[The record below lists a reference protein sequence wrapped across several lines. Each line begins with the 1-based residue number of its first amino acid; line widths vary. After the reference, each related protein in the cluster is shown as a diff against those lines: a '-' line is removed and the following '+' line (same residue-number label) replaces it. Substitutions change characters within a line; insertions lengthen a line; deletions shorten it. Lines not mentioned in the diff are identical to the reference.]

1 MYGQKYYIIRQF
13 VIFAENFMTKR
24 LYILLLL
31 LTLLPLSL
39 YAQRRAPRAYWHQE
53 WSVENGDSIAVI
65 HLNPVRKYARKPDMR
80 RYARLVRAVKRV
92 YPIAEEAKVL
102 MTTMESEMLALTSK
116 KQQKLYIKGI
126 EKRLIRE
133 YTPVLKKM
141 TIYDGRVLLKLID
154 RQIDNTAFEIIK
166 EFRGG
171 FEAGMWQALAK
182 IFGNNL
188 KTDYDPE
195 KDDQLLEQ
203 IVKLYEKG
211 LL

>member
-1 MYGQKYYIIRQF
+1 MAK
-13 VIFAENFMTKR
+13 K

-31 LTLLPLSL
+31 ATISTTALCQ
-39 YAQRRAPRAYWHQE
+39 YRRERPFWRQE
-53 WSVENGDSIAVI
+53 WAVEDGDSIAVI
-65 HLNPVRKYARKPDMR
+65 HISPVRKYARKPDMR

-102 MTTMESEMLALTSK
+102 MATMEDELLALPNK

-154 RQIDNTAFEIIK
+154 RQTDDTAFDIIN

-171 FEAGMWQALAK
+171 CEAGLWQALAK
-182 IFGNNL
+182 MFGNNL
-188 KTDYDPE
+188 KTDYDPD
-195 KDDQLLEQ
+195 KDDILLEQ
-203 IVKLYEKG
+203 IVLLYEKG

>member
-1 MYGQKYYIIRQF
+1 MVK
-13 VIFAENFMTKR
+13 N
-24 LYILLLL
+24 LYILLFLL
-31 LTLLPLSL
+31 LLPLPLS
-39 YAQRRAPRAYWHQE
+39 AQRRGERGYWRQE

-102 MTTMESEMLALTSK
+102 MKTMECELLALSNK

-154 RQIDNTAFEIIK
+154 RQTDDTAFEIIK

-171 FEAGMWQALAK
+171 FEAGLWQALAK

-195 KDDQLLEQ
+195 TDDFLLEY
-203 IVKLYEKG
+203 IVVLYEKG

>member
-1 MYGQKYYIIRQF
+1 MAK
-13 VIFAENFMTKR
+13 K

-31 LTLLPLSL
+31 ATISTTALCQ
-39 YAQRRAPRAYWHQE
+39 YRRERPFWRQE
-53 WSVENGDSIAVI
+53 WAVEDGDSIAVI
-65 HLNPVRKYARKPDMR
+65 HISPVRKYARKPDMR

-102 MTTMESEMLALTSK
+102 MATMEDELLALPNK

-154 RQIDNTAFEIIK
+154 RQTDDTAFDIIK
-166 EFRGG
+166 HFRGG
-171 FEAGMWQALAK
+171 FEAGLWQALAK
-182 IFGNNL
+182 MFGNNL
-188 KTDYDPE
+188 KTDYDPD
-195 KDDQLLEQ
+195 KDDILLEQ
-203 IVKLYEKG
+203 IVLLYEKG

>member
-1 MYGQKYYIIRQF
+1 MAK
-13 VIFAENFMTKR
+13 K

-31 LTLLPLSL
+31 ATISTTALCQ
-39 YAQRRAPRAYWHQE
+39 YRRERPFWRQE
-53 WSVENGDSIAVI
+53 WAVEDGDSIAVI
-65 HLNPVRKYARKPDMR
+65 HISPVRKYARKPDMR

-102 MTTMESEMLALTSK
+102 MATMEDELLALPNK

-154 RQIDNTAFEIIK
+154 RQTDDTAFDIIK

-171 FEAGMWQALAK
+171 FEAGLWQALAK
-182 IFGNNL
+182 MFGNNL
-188 KTDYDPE
+188 KTDYDPD
-195 KDDQLLEQ
+195 KDDILLEQ
-203 IVKLYEKG
+203 IVLLYEKG

>member
-1 MYGQKYYIIRQF
+1 
-13 VIFAENFMTKR
+13 MTKR
-24 LYILLLL
+24 LYILLVLAAIS
-31 LTLLPLSL
+31 TS
-39 YAQRRAPRAYWHQE
+39 AMCQMRRERPFWRQE
-53 WSVENGDSIAVI
+53 WSVEGGDSVAVI
-65 HLNPVRKYARKPDMR
+65 HITPVRKYARKPDMR

-102 MTTMESEMLALTSK
+102 MATMEQELLALSSK

-154 RQIDNTAFEIIK
+154 RQTDDTAFDIVK

-171 FEAGMWQALAK
+171 FEASLWQALAK
-182 IFGNNL
+182 MFGNNL
-188 KTDYDPE
+188 KTDYDPA

-203 IVKLYEKG
+203 IVRLYEKG

>member
-1 MYGQKYYIIRQF
+1 
-13 VIFAENFMTKR
+13 MTKR

-31 LTLLPLSL
+31 VSISATALCQ
-39 YAQRRAPRAYWHQE
+39 YRRERPFWRQE
-53 WSVENGDSIAVI
+53 WAVENGDSIAVI
-65 HLNPVRKYARKPDMR
+65 HITPVRKYARKPDMR

-102 MTTMESEMLALTSK
+102 MATMESELLALPNK

-154 RQIDNTAFEIIK
+154 RQVDDTAYEIIK

-171 FEAGMWQALAK
+171 FEAGLWQALAK
-182 IFGNNL
+182 MFGNNL
-188 KTDYDPE
+188 KTDYDPD
-195 KDDQLLEQ
+195 KDDILLEQ
-203 IVKLYEKG
+203 IIRLYEKG

>member
-1 MYGQKYYIIRQF
+1 
-13 VIFAENFMTKR
+13 MTKR

-31 LTLLPLSL
+31 VTISATALCQ
-39 YAQRRAPRAYWHQE
+39 YRRERPFWRQE
-53 WSVENGDSIAVI
+53 WAVENGDSIAVI
-65 HLNPVRKYARKPDMR
+65 HITPVRKYARKPDMR

-102 MTTMESEMLALTSK
+102 MRTMEGELLALPNK
-116 KQQKLYIKGI
+116 KQQKMYIKGI

-154 RQIDNTAFEIIK
+154 RQVDDTAYDIIT
-166 EFRGG
+166 EFRGR
-171 FEAGMWQALAK
+171 FEAGLWQALAK
-182 IFGNNL
+182 MFGNNL
-188 KTDYDPE
+188 KTDYDPD
-195 KDDQLLEQ
+195 KDDILLEQ
-203 IVKLYEKG
+203 IVRLYEKG

>member
-1 MYGQKYYIIRQF
+1 MVK
-13 VIFAENFMTKR
+13 N
-24 LYILLLL
+24 LYIPLFLL
-31 LTLLPLSL
+31 LLPLSL
-39 YAQRRAPRAYWHQE
+39 SAQRRSERGYWRQE

-102 MTTMESEMLALTSK
+102 MRTMESELLALSNK

-154 RQIDNTAFEIIK
+154 RQTDDTAFEIIK

-171 FEAGMWQALAK
+171 FEAGLWQALAK

-195 KDDQLLEQ
+195 TDDFLLEY
-203 IVKLYEKG
+203 IVVQYEKG

>member
-1 MYGQKYYIIRQF
+1 MAK
-13 VIFAENFMTKR
+13 K

-31 LTLLPLSL
+31 ATISTTALCQYRLERPFW
-39 YAQRRAPRAYWHQE
+39 RQE
-53 WSVENGDSIAVI
+53 WAVEDGDSIAVI
-65 HLNPVRKYARKPDMR
+65 HISPVRKYARKPDMR

-102 MTTMESEMLALTSK
+102 MATMEDELLALPNK

-154 RQIDNTAFEIIK
+154 RQTDDTAFDIIK

-171 FEAGMWQALAK
+171 FEAGLWQALAK
-182 IFGNNL
+182 MFGNNL
-188 KTDYDPE
+188 KTDYDPD
-195 KDDQLLEQ
+195 KDDILLEQ
-203 IVKLYEKG
+203 IVLLYEKG

>member
-1 MYGQKYYIIRQF
+1 
-13 VIFAENFMTKR
+13 MTKR
-24 LYILLLL
+24 LYILLILVAI
-31 LTLLPLSL
+31 S
-39 YAQRRAPRAYWHQE
+39 ASAMCQMRRERPFWRQE
-53 WSVENGDSIAVI
+53 WSVEGGDSVAVI
-65 HLNPVRKYARKPDMR
+65 HITPVRKYARKPDMR

-102 MTTMESEMLALTSK
+102 MATMEQELLALSSK

-154 RQIDNTAFEIIK
+154 RQTDDTAFDIVK

-171 FEAGMWQALAK
+171 FEASLWQALAK
-182 IFGNNL
+182 MFGNNL
-188 KTDYDPE
+188 KTDYDPA

-203 IVKLYEKG
+203 IVRLYEKG

>member
-1 MYGQKYYIIRQF
+1 
-13 VIFAENFMTKR
+13 MTKR
-24 LYILLLL
+24 LYILLI
-31 LTLLPLSL
+31 LSL
-39 YAQRRAPRAYWHQE
+39 LSVSAMCQARRQRAFWHQE
-53 WSVENGDSIAVI
+53 WTVENGDSIAVVHI
-65 HLNPVRKYARKPDMR
+65 TPIRKYARKPDMR

-102 MTTMESEMLALTSK
+102 MRTMEDELLALPNK
-116 KQQKLYIKGI
+116 KQQKMYIKGI

-154 RQIDNTAFEIIK
+154 RQIDNTAYDIVK
-166 EFRGG
+166 ELRGS
-171 FEAGMWQALAK
+171 FEAGLWQALAK
-182 IFGNNL
+182 MFGNNL

-195 KDDQLLEQ
+195 KDDLLLEQ
-203 IVKLYEKG
+203 IVRLYEKG

>member
-1 MYGQKYYIIRQF
+1 MAK
-13 VIFAENFMTKR
+13 K

-31 LTLLPLSL
+31 ATISTTALCQ
-39 YAQRRAPRAYWHQE
+39 YRRERPFWRQE
-53 WSVENGDSIAVI
+53 WAVEDGDSIAVI
-65 HLNPVRKYARKPDMR
+65 HISPVRKYARKPDMR
-80 RYARLVRAVKRV
+80 RYARLVRAVKRG

-102 MTTMESEMLALTSK
+102 MATMEDELLALPNK

-154 RQIDNTAFEIIK
+154 RQTDDTAFDIIK

-171 FEAGMWQALAK
+171 FEAGLWQALAK
-182 IFGNNL
+182 MFGNNL
-188 KTDYDPE
+188 KTDYDPD
-195 KDDQLLEQ
+195 KDDILLEQ
-203 IVKLYEKG
+203 IVLLYEKG

>member
-1 MYGQKYYIIRQF
+1 
-13 VIFAENFMTKR
+13 MTKK

-31 LTLLPLSL
+31 VSISATALCQ
-39 YAQRRAPRAYWHQE
+39 YRRERPFWRQE
-53 WSVENGDSIAVI
+53 WAVENGDSIAVI
-65 HLNPVRKYARKPDMR
+65 HITPVRKYARKPDMR

-102 MTTMESEMLALTSK
+102 MATMESELLALPNK

-154 RQIDNTAFEIIK
+154 RQIDDTAYEIIK

-171 FEAGMWQALAK
+171 FEAGLWQALAK
-182 IFGNNL
+182 MFGNNL
-188 KTDYDPE
+188 KTDYDPD
-195 KDDQLLEQ
+195 KDDILLEQ
-203 IVKLYEKG
+203 IVRLYEKG

>member
-1 MYGQKYYIIRQF
+1 
-13 VIFAENFMTKR
+13 MTKR

-31 LTLLPLSL
+31 VSISATALCQ
-39 YAQRRAPRAYWHQE
+39 YRRERPFWRQE
-53 WSVENGDSIAVI
+53 WAVENGDSIAVI
-65 HLNPVRKYARKPDMR
+65 HITPVRKYARKPDMR

-102 MTTMESEMLALTSK
+102 MATMESELLALPNK

-154 RQIDNTAFEIIK
+154 RQVDDTAYEIIK

-171 FEAGMWQALAK
+171 FEAGLWQALAK
-182 IFGNNL
+182 MFGNNL
-188 KTDYDPE
+188 KTDYDPD
-195 KDDQLLEQ
+195 KDDILLEQ
-203 IVKLYEKG
+203 IVRLYEKG

>member
-1 MYGQKYYIIRQF
+1 
-13 VIFAENFMTKR
+13 MTKR

-31 LTLLPLSL
+31 VTISATALCQ
-39 YAQRRAPRAYWHQE
+39 YRRERPFWRQE
-53 WSVENGDSIAVI
+53 WAVENGDSIAVI
-65 HLNPVRKYARKPDMR
+65 HITPVRKYARKPDMR

-102 MTTMESEMLALTSK
+102 MATMESELLALPNK

-154 RQIDNTAFEIIK
+154 RQIDDTAYEIIK

-171 FEAGMWQALAK
+171 FEAGLWQALAK
-182 IFGNNL
+182 MFGNNL
-188 KTDYDPE
+188 KTDYDPD
-195 KDDQLLEQ
+195 KDDILLEQ
-203 IVKLYEKG
+203 IVRLYEKG

>member
-1 MYGQKYYIIRQF
+1 
-13 VIFAENFMTKR
+13 MTKR

-31 LTLLPLSL
+31 VTISATALCQ
-39 YAQRRAPRAYWHQE
+39 YRRERPFWRQE
-53 WSVENGDSIAVI
+53 WTVENGDSIAVI
-65 HLNPVRKYARKPDMR
+65 HITPVRKYARKPDMR

-102 MTTMESEMLALTSK
+102 MATMESELLALPNK

-154 RQIDNTAFEIIK
+154 RQIDDTAYEIIK

-171 FEAGMWQALAK
+171 FEAGLWQALAK
-182 IFGNNL
+182 MFGNNL
-188 KTDYDPE
+188 KTDYDPD
-195 KDDQLLEQ
+195 KDDILLEQ
-203 IVKLYEKG
+203 IVRLYEKG

>member
-1 MYGQKYYIIRQF
+1 MK
-13 VIFAENFMTKR
+13 KR
-24 LYILLLL
+24 LYILLLVIVAV
-31 LTLLPLSL
+31 TPL
-39 YAQRRAPRAYWHQE
+39 YAQRRGERAYWRQE

-102 MTTMESEMLALTSK
+102 MKTMESELLALPNK

-154 RQIDNTAFEIIK
+154 RQIDDTAFEIIK

-171 FEAGMWQALAK
+171 FEAGLWQTLAK
-182 IFGNNL
+182 LFGNNL
-188 KTDYDPE
+188 KTDYNPE
-195 KDDQLLEQ
+195 KDDMLLEY
-203 IVKLYEKG
+203 IVNLYEKG

>member
-1 MYGQKYYIIRQF
+1 
-13 VIFAENFMTKR
+13 MTKR

-31 LTLLPLSL
+31 VTISATALCQ
-39 YAQRRAPRAYWHQE
+39 YRRERPFWRQE
-53 WSVENGDSIAVI
+53 WAVENGDSIAVI
-65 HLNPVRKYARKPDMR
+65 HITPVRKYARKPDMR

-102 MTTMESEMLALTSK
+102 MRTMESELLALSNK

-154 RQIDNTAFEIIK
+154 RQTDDTAFEIIK

-171 FEAGMWQALAK
+171 FEAGLWQALAK

-188 KTDYDPE
+188 KTDYDPDT
-195 KDDQLLEQ
+195 DDFLLEY
-203 IVKLYEKG
+203 VVTLYEKG